1 MLNKEK
7 KKKLFDILIDFGFKK
22 LKTDKH
28 VYFNQFINDKEELL
42 VFPKIAP
49 LQEYHY
55 IYARTHLDMNG
66 WLDKNKF
73 NELFDL

>member
-28 VYFNQFINDKEELL
+28 VYFNQFINLCNK
-42 VFPKIAP
+42 
-49 LQEYHY
+49 HY
-55 IYARTHLDMNG
+55 Y
-66 WLDKNKF
+66 KCF
-73 NELFDL
+73 NL